1 VKLEEREER
10 ALRRERE
17 RERAKEREKE
27 GEDAC
32 STTED
37 EDEYEHNTKLEDIIK
52 KYLGRGKRGVR
63 EGSALEEA
71 RGDKGSHHR
80 TGERA

>member
-1 VKLEEREER
+1 VERS
-10 ALRRERE
+10 LRRERE
-17 RERAKEREKE
+17 RERAKERERE

-37 EDEYEHNTKLEDIIK
+37 EDEYENNKHLEDIIK
-52 KYLGRGKRGVR
+52 KYLGWGKRGVR

-71 RGDKGSHHR
+71 SGGKGCHPRRARGPHGPS
-80 TGERA
+80 